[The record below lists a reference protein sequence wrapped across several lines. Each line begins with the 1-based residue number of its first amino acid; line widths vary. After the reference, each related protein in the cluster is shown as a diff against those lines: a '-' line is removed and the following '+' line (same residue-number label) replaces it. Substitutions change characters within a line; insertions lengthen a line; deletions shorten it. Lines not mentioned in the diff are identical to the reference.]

1 MMLSNY
7 KIPGF
12 LLVSLGGLFLSSGGA
27 LFKLFE
33 NQDVWTIYF
42 WRSFFFIPAVLIFL
56 FFSSTNNI
64 VKKFKGLGWIGIVC
78 ALLYATGSGAYMFA
92 MKNTTVANVLFIIS
106 TQTFMLA
113 IAGYFLLKEKINL
126 STLIAI
132 LMASIGIY
140 IMIGTKISNGTA
152 LGNAFAFITPVCFTS
167 IVMIIRKYQH
177 TDMVPAVALSGL
189 FCLIVGA
196 IMSSNLSMSAHDFY
210 LAFLFGALQYAPG
223 FICLTLGSRTTESA
237 KVGIFAFSEAI
248 AGPIWA
254 WIFINENPSTGV
266 FVGGAIIFL
275 ALLLKS
281 FKK

>member
-1 MMLSNY
+1 MLSNY

-167 IVMIIRKYQH
+167 IVMIIRKYQQ

-189 FCLIVGA
+189 FCLIAGA

>member
-1 MMLSNY
+1 MLSNY

-12 LLVSLGGLFLSSGGA
+12 LLVSLGGLFLSTGGV

-42 WRSFFFIPAVLIFL
+42 WRSFFFTPAVLVFL
-56 FFSSTNNI
+56 FFSSKNQ
-64 VKKFKGLGWIGIVC
+64 VLFKFKNLGLAGMIC

-113 IAGYFLLKEKINL
+113 VAGYFILKEKINL
-126 STLIAI
+126 STGIAI
-132 LMASIGIY
+132 LMASVGIY
-140 IMIGTKISNGTA
+140 IMIGTKISNGTI
-152 LGNAFAFITPVCFTS
+152 LGNALAFITPICFTS
-167 IVMIIRKYQH
+167 IVMIIRKYHQI
-177 TDMVPAVALSGL
+177 DMVPAVALSGI
-189 FCLIVGA
+189 FCMIAGY
-196 IMSSNLSMSAHDFY
+196 IMSSNLSMNIHDFV

-254 WIFINENPSTGV
+254 WIFISENPSTGV
-266 FVGGAIIFL
+266 FVGGSIIFL

>member
-56 FFSSTNNI
+56 FFSSKNNI
-64 VKKFKGLGWIGIVC
+64 VKKFKGLGWIGVVC

-167 IVMIIRKYQH
+167 IVMIIRKYQQ

-189 FCLIVGA
+189 FCLIAGA
-196 IMSSNLSMSAHDFY
+196 IMSSSLSMSAHDFY

>member
-1 MMLSNY
+1 MLSNY

-12 LLVSLGGLFLSSGGA
+12 LLVSLGGLFLSSGGT

-42 WRSFFFIPAVLIFL
+42 WRSFFFVPAVLIYL
-56 FFSSTNNI
+56 FFSSKNNVI
-64 VKKFKGLGWIGIVC
+64 KKFKSLGFMGIFC
-78 ALLYATGSGAYMFA
+78 AILYATGSGAYMFA
-92 MKNTTVANVLFIIS
+92 MKYTTVANVLFIIS

-113 IAGYFLLKEKINL
+113 VAGFFILKEKINL
-126 STLIAI
+126 TTGIAI

-140 IMIGTKISNGTA
+140 IMIGTKISNGSMI
-152 LGNAFAFITPVCFTS
+152 GNAFAFITPVCFTS
-167 IVMIIRKYQH
+167 IVMIIRKYHQ

-189 FCLIVGA
+189 FCMLAGV
-196 IMSSNLSMSAHDFY
+196 IMSNNLMMTTHDFV
-210 LAFLFGALQYAPG
+210 LAFLFGSLQYAPG

-254 WIFINENPSTGV
+254 WIFISENPSTGV
-266 FVGGAIIFL
+266 FVGGTIIFL

>member
-64 VKKFKGLGWIGIVC
+64 VKKFKGLGWIGIIC

-167 IVMIIRKYQH
+167 IVMIIRKYQQ

-189 FCLIVGA
+189 FCLIAGA

>member
-1 MMLSNY
+1 MLSNY

-42 WRSFFFIPAVLIFL
+42 WRSFFFAPAVLIYL
-56 FFSSTNNI
+56 FFSSKNNVI
-64 VKKFKGLGWIGIVC
+64 NKFKNVGIIGIFC
-78 ALLYATGSGAYMFA
+78 AALYATGSGAYMFA
-92 MKNTTVANVLFIIS
+92 MKHTTVANVLFIIS

-113 IAGYFLLKEKINL
+113 VAGYFILKEKINL
-126 STLIAI
+126 TTGIAI

-140 IMIGTKISNGTA
+140 IMIGTKISNGTI
-152 LGNAFAFITPVCFTS
+152 LGNAFAFITPICFTS

-177 TDMVPAVALSGL
+177 IDMVPAVALSGV
-189 FCLIVGA
+189 FCMVVGA
-196 IMSSNLSMSAHDFY
+196 MMSNNLMMTSHDFF
-210 LAFLFGALQYAPG
+210 LAFLFGSLQYAPG

-248 AGPIWA
+248 AGPLWA
-254 WIFINENPSTGV
+254 WIFVNENPSIGV
-266 FVGGAIIFL
+266 FIGGTIIFL

>member
-64 VKKFKGLGWIGIVC
+64 VKKFKGLGWIGIIC

-167 IVMIIRKYQH
+167 IVMIIRKHQQ

-189 FCLIVGA
+189 FCLIAGA

>member
-167 IVMIIRKYQH
+167 IVMIIRKYQQ

-189 FCLIVGA
+189 FCLIAGA

>member
-126 STLIAI
+126 SSLIAI

-167 IVMIIRKYQH
+167 IVMIIRKYQQ

-189 FCLIVGA
+189 FCLIAGA

>member
-1 MMLSNY
+1 M
-7 KIPGF
+7 
-12 LLVSLGGLFLSSGGA
+12 LSSGGA

-167 IVMIIRKYQH
+167 IVMIIRKYQQ

-189 FCLIVGA
+189 FCLIAGA

>member
-56 FFSSTNNI
+56 FFSSKNNI
-64 VKKFKGLGWIGIVC
+64 VKKFKGLGWIGVVC

-167 IVMIIRKYQH
+167 IVMIIRKYQQ

-189 FCLIVGA
+189 FCLIAGA

>member
-1 MMLSNY
+1 MLSNY

-12 LLVSLGGLFLSSGGA
+12 LLVSLGGLFLSTGGV

-42 WRSFFFIPAVLIFL
+42 WRSFFFTPAVIFFL
-56 FFSSTNNI
+56 FFSAKNQI
-64 VKKFKGLGWIGIVC
+64 VRKFKSLGLIGIIC
-78 ALLYATGSGAYMFA
+78 AILYATGSGAYMFA
-92 MKNTTVANVLFIIS
+92 MKHTTVANVLFIIS

-113 IAGYFLLKEKINL
+113 VAGYFILKEKINF
-126 STLIAI
+126 STAVAI

-140 IMIGTKISNGTA
+140 IMIGTKISNGNII
-152 LGNAFAFITPVCFTS
+152 GNAFAFITPICFTC
-167 IVMIIRKYQH
+167 IVTIIRKYHQI
-177 TDMVPAVALSGL
+177 DMVPAVGLSGI
-189 FCLIVGA
+189 FCMLAGA
-196 IMSSNLSMSAHDFY
+196 IMSGNLIMSAHDFF
-210 LAFLFGALQYAPG
+210 LAFLFGSLQYAPG

-254 WIFINENPSTGV
+254 WIFISENPSMGV
-266 FVGGAIIFL
+266 FIGGAIIFL

>member
-12 LLVSLGGLFLSSGGA
+12 LLISLGGLFLSSGGA

-64 VKKFKGLGWIGIVC
+64 VKKFKSLGWIGIVC

-167 IVMIIRKYQH
+167 IVMIIRKYQQ

-189 FCLIVGA
+189 FCLIAGA